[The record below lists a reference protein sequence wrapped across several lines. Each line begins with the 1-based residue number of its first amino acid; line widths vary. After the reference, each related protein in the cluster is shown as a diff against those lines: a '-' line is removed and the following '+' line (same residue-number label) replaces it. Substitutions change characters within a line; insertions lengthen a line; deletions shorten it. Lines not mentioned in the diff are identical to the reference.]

1 MICNVEMRERKLSR
15 CAPANSGKED
25 RPEAL
30 RFAAHL
36 LGIFIAAHGDAL
48 RMIKFGYVMGFRN
61 PRELN
66 GRTRGCTAA
75 ERHRRRCLAVARRLC
90 QEATQSSVAVMPPS
104 VHVTMILA

>member
-15 CAPANSGKED
+15 CAPANRGKED

-36 LGIFIAAHGDAL
+36 LGIFIAAPGDAL

-61 PRELN
+61 PRELSKL
-66 GRTRGCTAA
+66 GDADFYTAMF
-75 ERHRRRCLAVARRLC
+75 EHIESKNRRALLFNV
-90 QEATQSSVAVMPPS
+90 
-104 VHVTMILA
+104 